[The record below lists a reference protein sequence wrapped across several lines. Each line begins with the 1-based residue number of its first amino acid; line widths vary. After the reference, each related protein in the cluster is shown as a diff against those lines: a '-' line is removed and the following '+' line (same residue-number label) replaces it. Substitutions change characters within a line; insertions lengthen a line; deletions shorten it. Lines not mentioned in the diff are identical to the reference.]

1 MNLKFSWYVSN
12 QLQDWIVSKKPH
24 YPNLEEC
31 IYWVKD
37 KLKREDSNY
46 RKCRSSCLNLRPEI
60 SRPVPLARPDG
71 EKRVQKPILRRS
83 KTNQVH
89 LEQRQKVS
97 AKLLAGIA

>member
-12 QLQDWIVSKKPH
+12 QLQDWIVSKKPF

-46 RKCRSSCLNLRPEI
+46 QLTKEDLEDIEMAYDFQTSEVNQRSYN
-60 SRPVPLARPDG
+60 
-71 EKRVQKPILRRS
+71 
-83 KTNQVH
+83 
-89 LEQRQKVS
+89 
-97 AKLLAGIA
+97 

>member
-1 MNLKFSWYVSN
+1 MNLQFSWYVSN

-46 RKCRSSCLNLRPEI
+46 QLTKEDLEDIEMVYDFQTSEVNQRSYN
-60 SRPVPLARPDG
+60 
-71 EKRVQKPILRRS
+71 
-83 KTNQVH
+83 
-89 LEQRQKVS
+89 
-97 AKLLAGIA
+97 